1 MLPNKVNEAEG
12 IGGRGSPALKKGALI
27 SLDRDTAEI
36 EELCR
41 SADIEI
47 QYVVMQRRSRP
58 DKTYYLGRGRFN
70 ELKELLVDRPVD
82 VLVINGELKPPQHFN
97 LENGLKVECLDRI
110 AVVLDIFTSRA
121 EGRESTLQVEL
132 ARLRYQVPLMRE
144 WVHSAK
150 AGEHP
155 GFLGGGE
162 YQVDVYYNL
171 IRRRIAQIEN
181 ELRSLARDGDLR
193 RGMRRYK
200 GFRTVCLAGYTNA
213 GKSSL
218 MRRLTGE
225 EVLVAD
231 RMFST
236 LGTTTRRVG
245 SSKILLTDTV
255 GFLKDLPHFMV
266 ESFRNTLQDVFTA
279 DLVVLV
285 VDSSEPL
292 DKVSSKVLAVRE
304 MLGKGVLS
312 GKLLVALNK
321 MDQDPDR
328 LMEMVAII
336 HDVLD
341 PLSVIG
347 VSATTGYGVDDLM
360 DAMQSFFRPPV
371 LVRFKAENGSRA
383 ATEISR
389 LYDECFVETVN
400 YSDLVDVSFR
410 CHEDDL
416 EKVMDR
422 LYSLPGIKDVSS
434 AVDSRYVR

>member
-1 MLPNKVNEAEG
+1 M
-12 IGGRGSPALKKGALI
+12 I

-41 SADIEI
+41 SADIDI
-47 QYVVMQRRSRP
+47 LYVVMQRRTRP
-58 DKTYYLGRGRFN
+58 DQTYYLGRGRFN
-70 ELKELLVDRPVD
+70 ELKELLSERPVD
-82 VLVINGELKPPQHFN
+82 VLVINGELKPSQHFN

-121 EGRESTLQVEL
+121 EGRESKLQVEL

-162 YQVDVYYNL
+162 YQVDVYYNI
-171 IRRRIAQIEN
+171 IRRRIAQIED

-279 DLVVLV
+279 DLVVMV

-292 DKVSSKVLAVRE
+292 FSVSSKVLAVQE
-304 MLGKGVLS
+304 ILGKGVLN
-312 GKLLVALNK
+312 GKLLVAMNK

-328 LMEMVAII
+328 VTEMIAVI

-341 PLSVIG
+341 PISVVG
-347 VSATTGYGVDDLM
+347 VSAVTGDGMDDLLN
-360 DAMQSFFRPPV
+360 AINSFFRPPV
-371 LVRFKAENGSRA
+371 MVRFTAENGKVA

-389 LYDECFVETVN
+389 LYDDFFVESVV
-400 YSDLVDVSFR
+400 YSDLVEVSFR

-416 EKVMDR
+416 ERVMDR

>member
-1 MLPNKVNEAEG
+1 M
-12 IGGRGSPALKKGALI
+12 RALRKGALI

-41 SADIEI
+41 SADIDI
-47 QYVVMQRRSRP
+47 SYVVLQRRSRP
-58 DKTYYLGRGRFN
+58 DQTYYLGRGRFN
-70 ELKELLVDRPVD
+70 ALKDLLNEWPVE
-82 VLVINGELKPPQHFN
+82 VLVINGELEPSQHFN

-121 EGRESTLQVEL
+121 EGRESALQVEL

-171 IRRRIAQIEN
+171 IRRRIAQIEE

-193 RGMRRYK
+193 RGVRRYR

-236 LGTTTRRVG
+236 LGTTTRRIG

-255 GFLKDLPHFMV
+255 GFLRDLPHFLV

-292 DKVSSKVLAVRE
+292 FDVGAKMMAVQD
-304 MLGKGVLS
+304 MLGKGVLQ

-328 LMEMVAII
+328 LTEMIGTI
-336 HDVLD
+336 HDILD
-341 PLSVIG
+341 PLSIIC
-347 VSATTGYGVDDLM
+347 VSAITGNGVEELR
-360 DAMQSFFRPPV
+360 DAIRSFFRPP
-371 LVRFKAENGSRA
+371 LVIRFKAENGRRA

-389 LYDECFVETVN
+389 LYDDHFVESVA
-400 YSDLVDVSFR
+400 YSDVVDVVFR
-410 CHEDDL
+410 CHEDEL

-434 AVDSRYVR
+434 GTDFRYSR

>member
-1 MLPNKVNEAEG
+1 MKT
-12 IGGRGSPALKKGALI
+12 GALI

-41 SADIEI
+41 SADLEI
-47 QYVVMQRRSRP
+47 LYVVMQRRSRP
-58 DKTYYLGRGRFN
+58 DQTYYLGRGRFN
-70 ELKELLVDRPVD
+70 ELKDLLAERPVD
-82 VLVINGELKPPQHFN
+82 AVVINGELKPSQHFN

-121 EGRESTLQVEL
+121 EGRESKLQVEL

-162 YQVDVYYNL
+162 YQVDVYYNI
-171 IRRRIAQIEN
+171 IRRRIAQIEE

-255 GFLKDLPHFMV
+255 GFLKDLPHFMI

-279 DLVVLV
+279 DLVILV

-292 DKVSSKVLAVRE
+292 FNVSSKILAVQE
-304 MLGKGVLS
+304 ILGKGVLK
-312 GKLLVALNK
+312 GKLVVALNK

-328 LMEMVAII
+328 VTEMMTAIY
-336 HDVLD
+336 DVLD

-347 VSATTGYGVDDLM
+347 VSAVTGEGIDDLM
-360 DAMQSFFRPPV
+360 DAVQSFFRPPV
-371 LVRFKAENGSRA
+371 VVRFKAENGKRA

-389 LYDECFVETVN
+389 LYDDFFVESID
-400 YSDLVDVSFR
+400 YSDVVDVVFR
-410 CHEDDL
+410 CHEEDL

-434 AVDSRYVR
+434 AIETRYIR

>member
-1 MLPNKVNEAEG
+1 M
-12 IGGRGSPALKKGALI
+12 RTGALI

-41 SADIEI
+41 SADIDVL
-47 QYVVMQRRSRP
+47 YVVMQRRSRP
-58 DKTYYLGRGRFN
+58 DQTYYLGRGRFN
-70 ELKELLVDRPVD
+70 EMKDLLAERPVD
-82 VLVINGELKPPQHFN
+82 VVVINGELKPSQHFN

-110 AVVLDIFTSRA
+110 AVVLDIFASRA
-121 EGRESTLQVEL
+121 EGRESKLQVEL
-132 ARLRYQVPLMRE
+132 ARLRYQVPLMKE

-162 YQVDVYYNL
+162 YQVDVYYNI
-171 IRRRIAQIEN
+171 IRRRIAQIEE

-279 DLVVLV
+279 DLVILV

-292 DKVSSKVLAVRE
+292 FNVSSKVLAVQE
-304 MLGKGVLS
+304 ILGRGVLN

-328 LMEMVAII
+328 VTEMIAVI

-347 VSATTGYGVDDLM
+347 VSAVTGDGVDQLLDTVN
-360 DAMQSFFRPPV
+360 SFFRPPV
-371 LVRFKAENGSRA
+371 LVRFRAQNGARA

-389 LYDECFVETVN
+389 LYDDHFVESVD
-400 YSDLVDVSFR
+400 YSDMVDVTFR

>member
-1 MLPNKVNEAEG
+1 MRTV
-12 IGGRGSPALKKGALI
+12 ALI

-41 SADIEI
+41 SADLEI
-47 QYVVMQRRSRP
+47 LYVVMQRRSRP
-58 DKTYYLGRGRFN
+58 DQTYYLGRGRFN
-70 ELKELLVDRPVD
+70 ELKELLAERPVD
-82 VLVINGELKPPQHFN
+82 VVVINGELKPSQHFN
-97 LENGLKVECLDRI
+97 LENGLKAECLDRI

-121 EGRESTLQVEL
+121 EGRESKLQVEL

-162 YQVDVYYNL
+162 YQVDVYYNI
-171 IRRRIAQIEN
+171 IRRRIAQIEE

-193 RGMRRYK
+193 RGMRRYR

-255 GFLKDLPHFMV
+255 GFLKDLPHFMI

-292 DKVSSKVLAVRE
+292 FDVSSKILAVQHI
-304 MLGKGVLS
+304 LGKGVLK

-328 LMEMVAII
+328 VMEMMATI
-336 HDVLD
+336 HEVLD
-341 PLSVIG
+341 PISVIG
-347 VSATTGYGVDDLM
+347 VSAVTGEGVDGLM
-360 DAMQSFFRPPV
+360 DAVQSYFRPPV
-371 LVRFKAENGSRA
+371 VVSFKAENGRQA

-389 LYDECFVETVN
+389 IYDDFFVESVA
-400 YSDLVDVSFR
+400 YSDVVDMVFR

-416 EKVMDR
+416 ERVMDR

-434 AVDSRYVR
+434 AIESRYVR

>member
-1 MLPNKVNEAEG
+1 M
-12 IGGRGSPALKKGALI
+12 KKGALI
-27 SLDRDTAEI
+27 SLDRDTAET

-70 ELKELLVDRPVD
+70 ELKELLVERPVD
-82 VLVINGELKPPQHFN
+82 VLVINGELKPSQHFN

-171 IRRRIAQIEN
+171 IRRRIAQIED

-328 LMEMVAII
+328 LMEMIAII

-341 PLSVIG
+341 PLLVIG
-347 VSATTGYGVDDLM
+347 VSATTGDGVDDLM